1 VNWEFQMTE
10 KRTITQIAYSSLAAI
25 SLLSQLFLKAMINK
39 TGKVGINVILR
50 RVRVTT
56 TAPKSSKYFIFW
68 LCVCSLFIQHIMRMR
83 RIILSAVACQVLRYF
98 SKAGRFSRES
108 YWPKNVYFDFLYIFC
123 FRTFL
128 ILRRIKPDIIIHLHG
143 FSWKKSAR

>member
-1 VNWEFQMTE
+1 MTE

-56 TAPKSSKYFIFW
+56 TAPKSSKYFIF
-68 LCVCSLFIQHIMRMR
+68 
-83 RIILSAVACQVLRYF
+83 
-98 SKAGRFSRES
+98 
-108 YWPKNVYFDFLYIFC
+108 
-123 FRTFL
+123 
-128 ILRRIKPDIIIHLHG
+128 
-143 FSWKKSAR
+143 